1 MRGPLPSLRLL
12 CVGVIAAL
20 ASAALPV
27 AASAAPPTISCTV
40 AAGVTTCTGTTTER
54 SGLTANFRIDFPSG
68 WNGTLALYSHGY
80 SFTPIKPADV
90 ADVGDPATGAWL
102 LSHGYA
108 LAGSAYAT
116 SGWALEQAFQ
126 DQIAVLDLFAAKF
139 GKPKRTIAWGH
150 SLGGMITA
158 GLVQLFPNRFTA
170 ALPMCGVVA
179 GGPGV
184 WNQGLDSEFAFEM
197 LQAPGAFKLVNFT
210 AADVGTEFGKASA
223 ALVAAQA
230 TPQGR
235 ARIALS
241 AALAD
246 VPGWFNPASPEPAA
260 TDYTTQEANQF
271 AWDQNPDF
279 LFGFFGRFELES
291 RAGGNVS
298 WNTGVDYREQ
308 LARSTDRAEVVALYK
323 AAGLDLGA
331 ELDTLNDAPRIA
343 ADPKAVDYL
352 TKFITYNGDID
363 MPVLTMHTTGDGLV
377 EVTDEQAYASVVAS
391 AGDSSLLRQVFVHR
405 AGHCTFTPAET
416 ISAFQ
421 TLVERIDKG
430 HWQGTDPTD
439 MNADAAA
446 LGSAANVA
454 PPSFIRFH
462 PGQFLR
468 RFDVRDLEDEGGD
481 QNGDHNGNSNV

>member
-1 MRGPLPSLRLL
+1 MKRHKPRLRLVG
-12 CVGVIAAL
+12 VGVIAAL
-20 ASAALPV
+20 GLTASPI
-27 AASAAPPTISCTV
+27 AASAAVPATLTC
-40 AAGVTTCTGTTTER
+40 AATATLTTCTGTTTET
-54 SGLTANFRIDFPSG
+54 SGPTSQFKIDVPSN

-80 SFTPIKPADV
+80 SFGPSLAT
-90 ADVGDPATGAWL
+90 DVGDPATGQWL
-102 LSHGYA
+102 LANGYA
-108 LAGSAYAT
+108 LAGSSYAS

-126 DQIAVLDLFAAKF
+126 DQIAVLDVFAGKF

-158 GLVQLFPNRFTA
+158 GLVQRFPNRFTA

-179 GGPGV
+179 GGVGT
-184 WNQGLDSEFAFEM
+184 WNQALDSEFALET
-197 LQAPGAFKLVNFT
+197 LQAPGAFQLVNFMT
-210 AADVGTEFGKASA
+210 PGNAAVQFSKASG
-223 ALVAAQA
+223 ALVGAQA
-230 TPQGR
+230 TPAGR

-246 VPGWFNPASPEPAA
+246 LPGWFDPASAEPAA
-260 TDYTTQEANQF
+260 NDYAAQEANQY

-279 LFGFFGRFELES
+279 LFGFFGRFELEA

-308 LARSTDRAEVVALYK
+308 LARSTDRAEVAALYQ
-323 AAGLDLGA
+323 AAGLDLKK
-331 ELDTLNDAPRIA
+331 ELDTLNDAPRIGA
-343 ADPKAVDYL
+343 NPKAVSYL
-352 TKFITYNGDID
+352 EKFITYNGDID

-416 ISAFQ
+416 VAAFQ

-430 HWQGTDPTD
+430 RWQGTDPTD
-439 MNADAAA
+439 LNADATAQGG
-446 LGSAANVA
+446 LNVEPA
-454 PPSFIRFH
+454 SFMHFH

-468 RFDVRDLEDEGGD
+468 RFDVRDVEDRDRGR
-481 QNGDHNGNSNV
+481 NGDTNN